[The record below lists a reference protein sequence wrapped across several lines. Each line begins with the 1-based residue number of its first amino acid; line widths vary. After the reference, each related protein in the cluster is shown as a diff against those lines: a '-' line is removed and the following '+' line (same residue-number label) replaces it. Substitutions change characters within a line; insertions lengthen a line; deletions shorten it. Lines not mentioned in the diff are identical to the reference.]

1 MSRLRDNERAVAP
14 VIGVVL
20 LLGIGVIALSG
31 YQAGVVPSQN
41 EQVEFEHNQE
51 IQGDL
56 EELRAS
62 VLDIRAEQ
70 GVNEH
75 RPATLQLGTE
85 YPTRV
90 IGLNPPPPRGTVF
103 TEDAGAVSIDDATI
117 GDSFSG
123 DHGNA
128 TEALLTDHETQ
139 LLAYDPDYR
148 VFQDAPETVFEHSL
162 LYNQFD
168 EGDLPVTDQRLI
180 RNDSKRISLVVF
192 EGEVSE
198 TALQT
203 TLDPE
208 TLDGPTAQVPIEA
221 EDGETFNITLPTR
234 SPEVW
239 KDEEVIGED
248 FDERAEH
255 ARVVNS
261 TPDNVTIEI
270 EDTDDWTIQATCVG
284 YDGGACDR
292 GFSEISDEERAVAD
306 PTRTF
311 SVSWLGNETAGPDD
325 NGIDF
330 NEGTLEINQSNTG
343 GAVSI
348 SGSVLADNDPITDAT
363 VDVLTTNSS
372 VASPEPSA
380 EDAVH
385 GNFSSVIETNKG
397 TARLFAVLGG
407 DVDDIEVN
415 VSGDPEE
422 ADPQIVGG
430 KITDNSEDSKGEGDG
445 QSFVELSL
453 SALIVSNAE
462 SVEEFRIEFD
472 NQDNDVPE
480 EFEVGSVAELTEDA
494 AHEPPPG
501 EADFEDEYE
510 ITIEI
515 VDENDESI
523 DEEVIEADADGNDID
538 F

>member
-117 GDSFSG
+117 RDSFSG

-180 RNDSKRISLVVF
+180 RNDSKRINLVVF

-372 VASPEPSA
+372 VASPEHSA

-430 KITDNSEDSKGEGDG
+430 KITDNSEDSKGERDG
-445 QSFVELSL
+445 QSSVELSL
-453 SALIVSNAE
+453 SDLTVSNAE
-462 SVEEFRIEFD
+462 SVEGFRIEFD
-472 NQDNDVPE
+472 NQDNDEFE
-480 EFEVGSVAELTEDA
+480 EFEEDSVTELKEDA
-494 AHEPPPG
+494 AHEPG
-501 EADFEDEYE
+501 AGQADFEDEYE